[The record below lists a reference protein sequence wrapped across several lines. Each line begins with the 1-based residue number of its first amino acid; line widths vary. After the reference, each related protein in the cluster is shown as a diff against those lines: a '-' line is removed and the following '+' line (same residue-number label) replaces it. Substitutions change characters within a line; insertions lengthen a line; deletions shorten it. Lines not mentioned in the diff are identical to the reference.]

1 MKTSG
6 LFILLLLLNIILL
19 SVLSVIGTRWNVSE
33 IIIESTLLSYIYQQY
48 FTKENTNK

>member
-1 MKTSG
+1 MKTFG
-6 LFILLLLLNIILL
+6 LFILLFLLNIII
-19 SVLSVIGTRWNVSE
+19 LSVIFTRWNVSE